1 MLNGNTT
8 RTTVIDLGGI
18 AEEMKSQP
26 HALIWL
32 ADNDLLDI
40 VPRERCASLD
50 VRGGRDV
57 ICVALLTS
65 RLGIK
70 LMP

>member
-1 MLNGNTT
+1 
-8 RTTVIDLGGI
+8 
-18 AEEMKSQP
+18 MKSQP
-26 HALIWL
+26 HASIRL

-40 VPRERCASLD
+40 VPRERCVSLD
-50 VRGGRDV
+50 VRGERDV

-65 RLGIK
+65 RLCIK